1 MDMTSLLTST
11 KKTEYVAVEY
21 PPTSEILDELEK
33 LNEQINAETKALR
46 ALLGE

>member
-1 MDMTSLLTST
+1 MDTTSLSTST
-11 KKTEYVAVEY
+11 KRPSMWPVEY